1 MCINAFWNCIY
12 IYIYII
18 HAAHDMQISP
28 DIAWHTWKSVLGYN
42 DISAIVGI
50 QYHTALNWAKKMLG
64 YFEMYSM
71 HCI

>member
-1 MCINAFWNCIY
+1 
-12 IYIYII
+12 
-18 HAAHDMQISP
+18 MQISP